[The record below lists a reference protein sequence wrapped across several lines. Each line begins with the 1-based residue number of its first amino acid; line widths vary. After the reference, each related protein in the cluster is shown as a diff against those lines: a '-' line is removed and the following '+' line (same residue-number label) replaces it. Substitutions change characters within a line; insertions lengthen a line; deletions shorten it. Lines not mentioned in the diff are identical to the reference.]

1 MEKEK
6 LLERLTSLFKEE
18 QWGRIDPKD
27 IGISKFKI
35 LDDLFNYLVSTGLV
49 KEALAQCKSHLN
61 EHPDS
66 ITASYL
72 IGCIGHHLG
81 IIEDTIQLRL
91 LIDIFIKN
99 HKWAIV
105 EVIADKVL
113 EYGEN
118 RIAFKALATS
128 LERLGRNREAT
139 PVWESLLK
147 LDRFDTDVAKKLA
160 FAIIDEDPEKSVYYM
175 KLSIEGFIKKGEF
188 SEILALWNKLISVSW
203 EDVQFFDRVER
214 MLVEAKQQELA
225 ATLLKSILQKY
236 RDDEN
241 PDQSIEI
248 LKKILDYSPEDN
260 IARKDLIKLYQKKYG
275 THSQYEQFLRLSKLN
290 NFKYPVKHAIQD
302 FEKNIVFD
310 KDNFVYHRSWGV
322 GKISD
327 IENEFIVI
335 DFKEKIGHRM
345 SIQMALQSLMPI
357 NKDHIYAVEHED
369 PETLKI
375 LFNDDFIGFFEILI
389 KSYGGN
395 IYLSVIKKELIP
407 KYISIKEWSKW
418 WTKARTEIKKNPHF
432 GVSLKE
438 KDLISL
444 RDKPLTFADELLN
457 NFIKSESFSEK
468 LNIAIEFVNN
478 INSEEGKSVAQFF
491 VDYFSSQAKEGSA
504 TKEILSYFILN
515 GFSKFIDSQKIKLDS
530 IRTKIIQ
537 FIKSSNELPLIS
549 VKITSYDYKK
559 DLVNL
564 IEEAREDWPNVV
576 SEILFETPVR
586 IHKYIINNL
595 IRAKA
600 FNIINLFIDRVITG
614 AKQNPEIFIWI
625 AKNILSGT
633 WDYYWLDYSRE
644 RLILTYFRLLNE
656 LKKIET
662 KGNRLKN
669 LTIEILIENDYE
681 TLKSIINQSSSS
693 FLSKIYDL
701 FKNVSFIEEA
711 YIEKFFALIKAKLP
725 EFNVTDKKI
734 SDEEWE
740 TELEKLIVSREG
752 FNRMQAELNRMVNVE
767 IVNLSKDLA
776 KASDVSGDVRE
787 NVEYNVLM
795 EKQTILKMAINRL
808 DNEIK
813 KAEILNL
820 ETVSTEKVN
829 IGTKLNY
836 IDLDTNENNTYVILS
851 PWDADYEKRI
861 LSYRSPIAKAFLGK
875 TVEDTVTLKTGEVFK
890 NLKII
895 SIEKLV

>member
-1 MEKEK
+1 
-6 LLERLTSLFKEE
+6 
-18 QWGRIDPKD
+18 
-27 IGISKFKI
+27 
-35 LDDLFNYLVSTGLV
+35 
-49 KEALAQCKSHLN
+49 
-61 EHPDS
+61 
-66 ITASYL
+66 
-72 IGCIGHHLG
+72 
-81 IIEDTIQLRL
+81 
-91 LIDIFIKN
+91 
-99 HKWAIV
+99 
-105 EVIADKVL
+105 
-113 EYGEN
+113 
-118 RIAFKALATS
+118 
-128 LERLGRNREAT
+128 
-139 PVWESLLK
+139 
-147 LDRFDTDVAKKLA
+147 
-160 FAIIDEDPEKSVYYM
+160 
-175 KLSIEGFIKKGEF
+175 
-188 SEILALWNKLISVSW
+188 
-203 EDVQFFDRVER
+203 
-214 MLVEAKQQELA
+214 
-225 ATLLKSILQKY
+225 
-236 RDDEN
+236 
-241 PDQSIEI
+241 
-248 LKKILDYSPEDN
+248 
-260 IARKDLIKLYQKKYG
+260 
-275 THSQYEQFLRLSKLN
+275 
-290 NFKYPVKHAIQD
+290 
-302 FEKNIVFD
+302 
-310 KDNFVYHRSWGV
+310 
-322 GKISD
+322 
-327 IENEFIVI
+327 
-335 DFKEKIGHRM
+335 
-345 SIQMALQSLMPI
+345 
-357 NKDHIYAVEHED
+357 
-369 PETLKI
+369 
-375 LFNDDFIGFFEILI
+375 
-389 KSYGGN
+389 
-395 IYLSVIKKELIP
+395 
-407 KYISIKEWSKW
+407 
-418 WTKARTEIKKNPHF
+418 
-432 GVSLKE
+432 
-438 KDLISL
+438 
-444 RDKPLTFADELLN
+444 
-457 NFIKSESFSEK
+457 
-468 LNIAIEFVNN
+468 
-478 INSEEGKSVAQFF
+478 
-491 VDYFSSQAKEGSA
+491 
-504 TKEILSYFILN
+504 
-515 GFSKFIDSQKIKLDS
+515 
-530 IRTKIIQ
+530 
-537 FIKSSNELPLIS
+537 LPLIS
-549 VKITSYDYKK
+549 IKITSYDYKK
-559 DLVNL
+559 DLINL

-701 FKNVSFIEEA
+701 FKNVSFVEEA
-711 YIEKFFALIKAKLP
+711 YVEKFFALIKAKLP

-820 ETVSTEKVN
+820 DTVSTEKVN
-829 IGTKLNY
+829 IGTKVNY